1 MSNEKEIWM
10 ETTHGRKSKC
20 KTEFKAVVNK
30 VLVSTLILTTIL
42 GTTTPAFA
50 ASMPQNNNVPQNQIT
65 QQYGISVEQAV
76 REINNTISTINFMKS
91 QGKVSEATL
100 KNLAQQLYTL
110 ETSVRAS
117 GKGVTTEVKS
127 IIANAEKS
135 IQGLSNANDA
145 QIAIAIV
152 KANLGIDSVTVVN
165 KQATLK
171 SFRDVASNRW
181 SYKSI
186 MLCVQH
192 GAIAGTKTPDANGVG
207 EFNPT
212 GTVTVGQFIT
222 VLTRLVASDHIG
234 GTAGEGEHWAMPNY
248 NAAVTSGM
256 IRKTDFTPSEL
267 NNPISREDM
276 AFLLVKAAELNG
288 ETLEAHPKAASVIS
302 DYNKISPDRKG
313 YVTQCYSNGLIAG
326 YSDGSF
332 GYADTMTREQMATV
346 VCRLMEYQ
354 PRSEVKF
361 EEEKAPVV
369 QNGAY
374 FYESGMVKTE
384 TQIAVVKDNFD
395 NIRLYKNGNGELCVD
410 VSAVSLP
417 KELAD
422 AGWKISLAV
431 LPLEKGSG
439 LPMDANGDFMLSSG
453 QTASKVIT
461 IGSAMHG
468 TEEAIK
474 VSDFNKVMITMSLY
488 HKDHTKSDSAMRF
501 KSVSDNTSVIT
512 GVYVNGSQ
520 NMKNENINMNVSS
533 VYSGLK

>member
-50 ASMPQNNNVPQNQIT
+50 ASVPQNGNVPQNQIT

-76 REINNTISTINFMKS
+76 KEISNTISTINFMKS
-91 QGKVSEATL
+91 QGKVSDATL
-100 KNLAQQLYTL
+100 KTLASQLHSL
-110 ETSVRAS
+110 EVAVRAS
-117 GKGVTTEVKS
+117 DKGVTTEVKS

-135 IQGLSNANDA
+135 IQGLSNASDA

-165 KQATLK
+165 KQATPALK
-171 SFRDVASNRW
+171 SFRDVESSRW
-181 SYKSI
+181 SYKNI

-222 VLTRLVASDHIG
+222 VLTRLVASDLIQG
-234 GTAGEGEHWAMPNY
+234 SAGEGEHWAAPNY
-248 NAAVTSGM
+248 WAAVNSGM
-256 IRKTDFTPSEL
+256 IRQTDFTMSEL

-276 AFLLVKAAELNG
+276 AFLLVKAAQLNG
-288 ETLEAHPKAASVIS
+288 ETLEAHPKAASVIK

-346 VCRLMEYQ
+346 VCRLMEYA
-354 PRSEVKF
+354 PRGEVKF
-361 EEEKAPVV
+361 EEEQKQQV
-369 QNGAY
+369 QTGNY

-384 TQIAVVKDNFD
+384 TQISVVKDNF
-395 NIRLYKNGNGELCVD
+395 NKVKLYKNSNNELCVD

-417 KELAD
+417 KELVN
-422 AGWKISLAV
+422 AGWELNVAVAPLHVSGSSMGDGGWYLGSGESVVGHIIKDGNPRTGYETIKIS
-431 LPLEKGSG
+431 
-439 LPMDANGDFMLSSG
+439 DF
-453 QTASKVIT
+453 SKV
-461 IGSAMHG
+461 M
-468 TEEAIK
+468 
-474 VSDFNKVMITMSLY
+474 VSMSLY
-488 HKDHTKSDSAMRF
+488 HKDYTKNDVQIVFR
-501 KSVSDNTSVIT
+501 SVSDTSNVIT
-512 GVYVNGSQ
+512 GFYVNASQ
-520 NMKNENINMNVSS
+520 NMKNENINMDVSGI
-533 VYSGLK
+533 YKGIK

>member
-50 ASMPQNNNVPQNQIT
+50 ASVPQNGNVPQNQIT

-76 REINNTISTINFMKS
+76 KEISNTISTINFMKS
-91 QGKVSEATL
+91 QGKVSDATL
-100 KNLAQQLYTL
+100 KTLASQLHSL
-110 ETSVRAS
+110 EVAVRAS
-117 GKGVTTEVKS
+117 DKGVTTEVKS

-135 IQGLSNANDA
+135 IQGLSNASDA

-165 KQATLK
+165 KQATPALK
-171 SFRDVASNRW
+171 SFRDVESSRW
-181 SYKSI
+181 SYKNI

-222 VLTRLVASDHIG
+222 VLTRLVASDLIQG
-234 GTAGEGEHWAMPNY
+234 SAGEGEHWAAPNY
-248 NAAVTSGM
+248 WAAVNSGM
-256 IRKTDFTPSEL
+256 IRQTDFTMSEL

-276 AFLLVKAAELNG
+276 AFLLVKAAQLNG
-288 ETLEAHPKAASVIS
+288 ETLEAHPKAASVIK

-346 VCRLMEYQ
+346 VCRLMEYA
-354 PRSEVKF
+354 PRGEVKF

-369 QNGAY
+369 QNGDY

-384 TQIAVVKDNFD
+384 TQISVVKDNF
-395 NIRLYKNGNGELCVD
+395 NKVKLYKNSNNELCVD

-417 KELAD
+417 KELVN
-422 AGWKISLAV
+422 AGWELNVAVAPLHVSGSSMGDGGWYLGSGESVVGHIIKDGNPRTGYETIKIS
-431 LPLEKGSG
+431 
-439 LPMDANGDFMLSSG
+439 DF
-453 QTASKVIT
+453 SKV
-461 IGSAMHG
+461 M
-468 TEEAIK
+468 
-474 VSDFNKVMITMSLY
+474 VSMSLY
-488 HKDHTKSDSAMRF
+488 HKDYTKNDVQIVFR
-501 KSVSDNTSVIT
+501 SVSDTSNVIT
-512 GVYVNGSQ
+512 GFYVNASQ
-520 NMKNENINMNVSS
+520 NMKNENINMDVSGI
-533 VYSGLK
+533 YKGIK

>member
-50 ASMPQNNNVPQNQIT
+50 ASVPQNGNVPQNQIT

-76 REINNTISTINFMKS
+76 KEISNTISTINFMKS
-91 QGKVSEATL
+91 QGKVSDATL
-100 KNLAQQLYTL
+100 KTLASQLHSL
-110 ETSVRAS
+110 EVAVRAS
-117 GKGVTTEVKS
+117 DKGVTTEVKS

-135 IQGLSNANDA
+135 IQGLSNASDA

-171 SFRDVASNRW
+171 SFRDVESTRW
-181 SYKSI
+181 SHKSI
-186 MLCVQH
+186 MLCVEH
-192 GAIAGTKTPDANGVG
+192 GAIAGTVTPDANGVG

-212 GTVTVGQFIT
+212 GKVTIGQFIT
-222 VLTRLVASDHIG
+222 VLTRLVAADQITG
-234 GTAGEGEHWAMPNY
+234 KAGEGEHWAAPNY
-248 NAAVTSGM
+248 WAAVNSGM
-256 IRKTDFTPSEL
+256 IRQTDFTMSEL
-267 NNPISREDM
+267 NNPITRADM
-276 AFLLVKAAELNG
+276 AFLLVKAAQLNG
-288 ETLEAHPKAASVIS
+288 ETLGAHPKAASVIK
-302 DYNKISPDRKG
+302 DYSKIPATRQG

-369 QNGAY
+369 QNGDY
-374 FYESGMVKTE
+374 FYTDGMVKTE
-384 TQIAVVKDNFD
+384 VQVGIIKDNY
-395 NIRLYKNGNGELCVD
+395 NNVRLYKNSNGELCVD

-417 KELAD
+417 KELAN
-422 AGWKISLAV
+422 AGWTLGVTVEPLDISGV
-431 LPLEKGSG
+431 G
-439 LPMDANGDFMLSSG
+439 MDIDSSWYLKSG
-453 QTASKVIT
+453 QSVSGHVVKLYGDTV
-461 IGSAMHG
+461 G
-468 TEEAIK
+468 IK
-474 VSDFNKVMITMSLY
+474 VSDFTKVMVSLNLY
-488 HKDHTKSDSAMRF
+488 HKDYTSAKAMLYF
-501 KSVSDNTSVIT
+501 KSISDTTNVVT
-512 GVYVNGSQ
+512 GTYRNSPGL
-520 NMKNENINMNVSS
+520 KNENISMNVSS
-533 VYSGLK
+533 IYSGLK

>member
-1 MSNEKEIWM
+1 MSNNKEIWM

-30 VLVSTLILTTIL
+30 VLVSTLILTTVL

-50 ASMPQNNNVPQNQIT
+50 ATLPQDDSVSKNQIT

-76 REINNTISTINFMKS
+76 KEISNTISTINFMKS
-91 QGKVSEATL
+91 QGKVSDATL
-100 KNLAQQLYTL
+100 KTLANQLYSL
-110 ETSVRAS
+110 ETAVRAS
-117 GKGVTTEVKS
+117 DKGVTAGVKS
-127 IIANAEKS
+127 IIANAEES
-135 IQGLSNANDA
+135 IQGLSNASDA

-165 KQATLK
+165 NQATLK
-171 SFRDVASNRW
+171 SFRDVAPSRW
-181 SYKSI
+181 SYKNI

-222 VLTRLVASDHIG
+222 VLTRLVAPDLIQGS
-234 GTAGEGEHWAMPNY
+234 AGQGEHWATPNY
-248 NAAVTSGM
+248 WAAVNSGM
-256 IRKTDFTPSEL
+256 IRQTDFTMSEL

-288 ETLEAHPKAASVIS
+288 ETLEAHPKAASVIK
-302 DYNKISPDRKG
+302 DYNKINPNRKG

-346 VCRLMEYQ
+346 VCRLMEYA
-354 PRSEVKF
+354 PRGEVKF

-369 QNGAY
+369 QNSNY
-374 FYESGMVKTE
+374 FYESGMVKRE
-384 TQIAVVKDNFD
+384 VQVDIVKDNF
-395 NIRLYKNGNGELCVD
+395 NKVRLYKNVKGELCVD

-417 KELAD
+417 KALAD
-422 AGWKISLAV
+422 AGWTLGVTVAPLDQSGVDMDIDSSWALKSGESISGHVVKLY
-431 LPLEKGSG
+431 
-439 LPMDANGDFMLSSG
+439 GDTVG
-453 QTASKVIT
+453 
-461 IGSAMHG
+461 
-468 TEEAIK
+468 IK
-474 VSDFNKVMITMSLY
+474 VSDFSKVTVAMNLY
-488 HKDHTKSDSAMRF
+488 HKDHMKSQSMIYF
-501 KSVSDNTSVIT
+501 ESISDKTNVVT
-512 GVYVNGSQ
+512 GFYRYAPDT
-520 NMKNENINMNVSS
+520 KNENINMNVSS

>member
-1 MSNEKEIWM
+1 MKKIISLCL
-10 ETTHGRKSKC
+10 SL
-20 KTEFKAVVNK
+20 
-30 VLVSTLILTTIL
+30 VLVASMSVT
-42 GTTTPAFA
+42 AFA
-50 ASMPQNNNVPQNQIT
+50 
-65 QQYGISVEQAV
+65 VE
-76 REINNTISTINFMKS
+76 
-91 QGKVSEATL
+91 
-100 KNLAQQLYTL
+100 
-110 ETSVRAS
+110 
-117 GKGVTTEVKS
+117 
-127 IIANAEKS
+127 
-135 IQGLSNANDA
+135 
-145 QIAIAIV
+145 
-152 KANLGIDSVTVVN
+152 
-165 KQATLK
+165 LK
-171 SFRDVASNRW
+171 SFSDVASNRW
-181 SYKSI
+181 SHKSI

-212 GTVTVGQFIT
+212 GTVTVGQFLA

-276 AFLLVKAAELNG
+276 AFLLVKAAQLNG

-361 EEEKAPVV
+361 EEEQAPVV
-369 QNGAY
+369 QNGDY
-374 FYESGMVKTE
+374 FYESGMVKRE
-384 TQIAVVKDNFD
+384 VQIDVVKDNFN
-395 NIRLYKNGNGELCVD
+395 NIRLYKNSNGELCVD

-417 KELAD
+417 KALVD
-422 AGWKISLAV
+422 AGWELSIGAAPLDQSGAGMGDGSWCLASGESV
-431 LPLEKGSG
+431 SGHVVKKGSPRRG
-439 LPMDANGDFMLSSG
+439 YE
-453 QTASKVIT
+453 T
-461 IGSAMHG
+461 
-468 TEEAIK
+468 IK
-474 VSDFNKVMITMSLY
+474 VTDFSQVLVTMSLY

-520 NMKNENINMNVSS
+520 NVKNENINMNVSS
-533 VYSGLK
+533 IYSGLK

>member
-1 MSNEKEIWM
+1 MKKIMSLFL
-10 ETTHGRKSKC
+10 S
-20 KTEFKAVVNK
+20 
-30 VLVSTLILTTIL
+30 LILVASLSVT
-42 GTTTPAFA
+42 AFA
-50 ASMPQNNNVPQNQIT
+50 
-65 QQYGISVEQAV
+65 VE
-76 REINNTISTINFMKS
+76 
-91 QGKVSEATL
+91 
-100 KNLAQQLYTL
+100 
-110 ETSVRAS
+110 
-117 GKGVTTEVKS
+117 
-127 IIANAEKS
+127 
-135 IQGLSNANDA
+135 
-145 QIAIAIV
+145 
-152 KANLGIDSVTVVN
+152 
-165 KQATLK
+165 LK
-171 SFRDVASNRW
+171 SFDDVDPTRW
-181 SYKSI
+181 SHSAI
-186 MLCVQH
+186 MLCVEK
-192 GAIAGTKTPDANGVG
+192 GAISGTRTPDANGVG
-207 EFNPT
+207 SFNPT
-212 GTVTVGQFIT
+212 GKVTLGQFLAVI
-222 VLTRLVASDHIG
+222 TRLACPDAIKD
-234 GTAGEGEHWAMPNY
+234 TEGHWALKNY
-248 NAAVTSGM
+248 NAAVESG
-256 IRKTDFTPSEL
+256 IIKSTDFNSTADAL
-267 NNPISREDM
+267 NATLSREDM
-276 AFLLVKAAELNG
+276 AFIMVGAAKVNG
-288 ETLEAHPKAASVIS
+288 EDLKVIDGIES
-302 DYNKISPDRKG
+302 IITDYNSISGSRKDA
-313 YVTQCYSNGLIAG
+313 VLKCYSNGLIAG

-501 KSVSDNTSVIT
+501 KSVSDNTSAIT